1 MKIKNY
7 VNRKE
12 KEAIPYGKP
21 KSLHRCTL
29 PVLLILYSIIAG
41 ETRRKK
47 NCPCGRQNSF
57 RRKKP
62 KFFLNRCTLTVLLI
76 L

>member
-12 KEAIPYGKP
+12 RDHSVWKP

-47 NCPCGRQNSF
+47 NCPCERQNSF
-57 RRKKP
+57 RREKT